1 MSLVKTL
8 AKMAVGVAI
17 AKGVNEV
24 AKSRAGQG
32 SILDGLKQ
40 GGTVGGGSRGGLE
53 GMLGQVF
60 SGKGG
65 GAASGGLGGLLESLS
80 GASRPQ
86 AGSDASG
93 PQAGT
98 APHKGSF
105 GELLNQSF
113 DRYGEPETQP
123 AQKDE
128 DDARLFLRAMI
139 MATKADGQIDAVEK
153 KRLLDNLDD
162 ATAEEMAFVE
172 EQLRAPVDPRALAA
186 DTPDARKAQLY
197 LMSIMA
203 INVNSTAEK
212 QYLRDLSDAL
222 GLNPPT
228 VAAIHERL
236 GVPAP
241 A

>member
-8 AKMAVGVAI
+8 AKVAVGVAI

-24 AKSRAGQG
+24 AKSRAGKG

-40 GGTVGGGSRGGLE
+40 GNVGSGSRGGLE
-53 GMLGQVF
+53 GMLGQVL
-60 SGKGG
+60 SGRGG
-65 GAASGGLGGLLESLS
+65 GAAGGGLGGLLESLS

-86 AGSDASG
+86 AET
-93 PQAGT
+93 P
-98 APHKGSF
+98 PRKGSF
-105 GELLNQSF
+105 GDLLNQSF
-113 DRYGEPETQP
+113 DSYGEPATAPSKKE
-123 AQKDE
+123 E

-139 MATKADGQIDAVEK
+139 MATKADGQIDPAEK
-153 KRLLDNLDD
+153 KRLLGHLDD
-162 ATAEEMAFVE
+162 ATEEEMAFVE
-172 EQLRAPVDPRALAA
+172 EQLRAPVDPSGLAA
-186 DTPDARKAQLY
+186 DTPDDRKSQLY

-203 INVNSTAEK
+203 IDIDSPSEK
-212 QYLRDLSDAL
+212 HYLRDLASAL
-222 GLNPPT
+222 GLEPAT

>member
-24 AKSRAGQG
+24 AKSRAGKG

-40 GGTVGGGSRGGLE
+40 GGVAGSGSRGGLE
-53 GMLGQVF
+53 GMFGQVL
-60 SGKGG
+60 SGRGG
-65 GAASGGLGGLLESLS
+65 GAAGGGLGGLLESLS

-86 AGSDASG
+86 
-93 PQAGT
+93 PQADK
-98 APHKGSF
+98 PPSKGSF
-105 GELLNQSF
+105 GDLLNQSF
-113 DRYGEPETQP
+113 DSYGEPETP
-123 AQKDE
+123 PSAKAE

-139 MATKADGQIDAVEK
+139 MAAKADGQIDPAEK
-153 KRLLDNLDD
+153 RKLLGQLDGT
-162 ATAEEMAFVE
+162 TAEDMAFIE

-186 DTPDARKAQLY
+186 ETPAERKAQLY

-203 INVNSTAEK
+203 IDIDSASEK
-212 QYLRDLSDAL
+212 NYLHDLATAL
-222 GLNPPT
+222 GIEPPT